1 MEFLSIFFGRLKK
14 NIYFCSRIN
23 NNLNIYCLSKQHYSI
38 LIKNRM
44 STWKEMSDEQLA
56 LLYADGNNKAFDI
69 LLSRVQNKLFS
80 YIFCMVKNEEMAN
93 DLFQETFIKAIM
105 KLRDGKYKDNG
116 KFLFWITRIAHNVI
130 IDHFR
135 DIRNSHIVDAPKEN
149 DLGNLRGDS
158 ILETDREKALVNEQV
173 LQDVRLL
180 MNALPDVQREVVY
193 MRYYQNMSFKEI
205 AEATGVSINTSLG
218 RMRYALINLRKL
230 SREHAIELQLA

>member
-1 MEFLSIFFGRLKK
+1 M
-14 NIYFCSRIN
+14 CS
-23 NNLNIYCLSKQHYSI
+23 
-38 LIKNRM
+38 
-44 STWKEMSDEQLA
+44 
-56 LLYADGNNKAFDI
+56 
-69 LLSRVQNKLFS
+69 
-80 YIFCMVKNEEMAN
+80 
-93 DLFQETFIKAIM
+93 KAIM